1 MNDIVK
7 FFCNLSIYSLSKSD
21 RSEIQAIDDS
31 KTNQVDDSFIMVTLS
46 IVCKIFSGSHK
57 SYNIL

>member
-1 MNDIVK
+1 MIKLVSSRLIIK
-7 FFCNLSIYSLSKSD
+7 LD
-21 RSEIQAIDDS
+21 RCEIEAIDDS

-57 SYNIL
+57 SYTLL